1 MSYVTTTEVRDTASQ
16 MTEGAKSASSP
27 TLTSNEHLLDLIE
40 RASRIFDLTVGVDP
54 GYFESA
60 YYPIWK
66 SSHVYVVG
74 QIVTPTTRNLH
85 KYRVTTAGTSGAT
98 EPTFPT
104 GSGATV
110 VNGGVTFTENGADVV
125 ATARTFYGNGLNMLK
140 LDPYVPGSLNTT
152 LTYPT
157 GYTALDFIERDG
169 YLIQTS
175 TDGIAWPFLNYSSG
189 WYGGAPIT
197 VSAIWGYES
206 TPADVKAA
214 VIELAINLW
223 REVDPVSAKLVNLD
237 GMILREILPP
247 RVKEIARRYRFKCVE
262 AAFV

>member
-1 MSYVTTTEVRDTASQ
+1 MAYVTTTEVRDTASQ

-27 TLTSNEHLLDLIE
+27 TLTSNEYLLDLIE

-60 YYPIWK
+60 YYPVWK

-85 KYRVTTAGTSGAT
+85 KYRVTTAGTSGAS

-104 GSGATV
+104 SSGGTV
-110 VNGGVTFTENGADVV
+110 TSGNVVFTENGADVV
-125 ATARTFYGNGLNMLK
+125 ASARTFYGNGQNMLK

-152 LTYPT
+152 LTYPD
-157 GYTALDFIERDG
+157 GYTALDFTERDG

-175 TDGIAWPFLNYSSG
+175 TDGIAWPFIRYTSG

-197 VSAIWGYES
+197 VTALWGYDG

-214 VIELAINLW
+214 VIELVINLW
-223 REVDPVSAKLVNLD
+223 REVDPVSSKLVNLD
-237 GMILREILPP
+237 GMILREKMPP
-247 RVKEIARRYRFKCVE
+247 RVMETAKRYRFKCMEV
-262 AAFV
+262 AFA